1 MELIMAEEKSVGKKV
16 PMWVW
21 IVGGLLLLGLIV
33 QGFGGGEQAPETA
46 TPEQAETV
54 EEEAEVAPEAT
65 PAVVGPFADVT
76 ALQAAIE
83 QTIGSTTAEGADRAL
98 IVDFEEM
105 DVLEDGY
112 PGWLYVSYAR
122 DESRSKAE
130 VWEETERIFLLARQA
145 DFVQSFTLALTTVI
159 VNNLGEEVETSAF
172 VTNFDAN
179 TFSRINTENVVGD
192 LYEDAATMFLFDS
205 RVDWGN

>member
-1 MELIMAEEKSVGKKV
+1 MSEEKSAGKKV
-16 PMWVW
+16 PIWVW
-21 IVGGLLLLGLIV
+21 IVGGLLLLGLAV
-33 QGFGGGEQAPETA
+33 QALGGGEQAPESA
-46 TPEQAETV
+46 APEQAETV
-54 EEEAEVAPEAT
+54 EEAEVAPEAT
-65 PAVVGPFADVT
+65 PAVEVPFTDVA

-112 PGWLYVSYAR
+112 PGWLFVSYAR
-122 DESRSKAE
+122 DESMSKAE

-172 VTNFDAN
+172 VANFDSN
-179 TFSRINTENVVGD
+179 NFSRINTENVVGD
-192 LYEDAATMFLFDS
+192 LYEDAASDFSFDS
-205 RVDWGN
+205 RVEWGN